1 MKLPD
6 SIEDFYKEKNLDI
19 PSDIKWQSGYFDVIK
34 VTSSLQRETLISQF
48 SFYRKNL
55 YKIKLIKGECKC
67 HYASR
72 TVDIKGFALI
82 FVAPNNPFILEEK
95 NGSIEEYF
103 IVFNSDFFN
112 NFGSITSYPVFQNP
126 EYSIFSLSEN
136 GYSEFQLLLDNIQ
149 KESLSEYEY
158 HTDLVRNMVYQLIH
172 KVLKQNDFQILKSIV
187 NTADHRIAVLF
198 EELLSQ
204 QFPLHSSADLI
215 RLKKPVDFAD
225 KLAISINHL
234 NKAVKNIYKKTT
246 TEVITERIMQEAM
259 ILLKVTNWSVSEIAY
274 VLGYETPSRFIYT
287 FRRYSQYTPSVYRKE
302 FYNK

>member
-6 SIEDFYKEKNLDI
+6 NIEDFYRDKNLSI
-19 PSDIKWQSGYFDVIK
+19 PSDIDWQSGYFDIIK
-34 VTSSLQRETLISQF
+34 ITSSPQRESLISQF

-55 YKIKLIKGECKC
+55 YKIKLIKGQCKC

-72 TVDIKGFALI
+72 SINVEGFALI
-82 FVAPNNPFILEEK
+82 FVAPTNPFILEEV
-95 NGSIEEYF
+95 NGMVEEYF
-103 IVFNSDFFN
+103 IVFNGYFFN
-112 NFGSITSYPVFQNP
+112 NYGTIDSYPVFQDP
-126 EYSIFSLSEN
+126 EHSIFNLTESE
-136 GYSEFQLLLDNIQ
+136 YSEFERLLDNIK
-149 KESLSEYEY
+149 KEIASEYEY
-158 HTDLVRNMVYQLIH
+158 RTDMIRNLVYQLIH
-172 KVLKQNDFQILKSIV
+172 KVLKENKIQSLK
-187 NTADHRIAVLF
+187 NNGGTAEHRIAALF

-259 ILLKVTNWSVSEIAY
+259 VLLKVTNWSVSEIAY
-274 VLGYETPSRFIYT
+274 ALGYETPSRFIYT
-287 FRRYSQYTPSVYRKE
+287 FRRYSQRSPLLYRKE
-302 FYNK
+302 FLK